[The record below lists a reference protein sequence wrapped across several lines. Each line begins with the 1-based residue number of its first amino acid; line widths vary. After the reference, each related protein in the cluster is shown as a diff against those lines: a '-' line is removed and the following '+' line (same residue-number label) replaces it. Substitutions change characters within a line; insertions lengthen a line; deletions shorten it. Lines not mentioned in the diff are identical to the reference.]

1 MPKAKSASGRSTYTG
16 KVFGGRIPDNLARA
30 VRIMSIE
37 VDKSVQEL
45 LVEALQDVLT
55 KYGKKVPKD

>member
-1 MPKAKSASGRSTYTG
+1 
-16 KVFGGRIPDNLARA
+16 
-30 VRIMSIE
+30 MSIE